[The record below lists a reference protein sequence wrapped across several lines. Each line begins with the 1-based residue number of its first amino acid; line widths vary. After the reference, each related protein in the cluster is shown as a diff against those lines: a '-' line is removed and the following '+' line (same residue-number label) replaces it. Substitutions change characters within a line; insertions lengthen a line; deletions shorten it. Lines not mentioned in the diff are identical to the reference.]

1 MNLII
6 AEKNRKIEALTQNVT
21 SLTQSNVALQQKVE
35 EYQRRY
41 GALNG
46 TPVGRS

>member
-1 MNLII
+1 MKALI

-21 SLTQSNVALQQKVE
+21 SLTQSNAALQKEVA

-41 GALNG
+41 GAING
-46 TPVGRS
+46 TPR